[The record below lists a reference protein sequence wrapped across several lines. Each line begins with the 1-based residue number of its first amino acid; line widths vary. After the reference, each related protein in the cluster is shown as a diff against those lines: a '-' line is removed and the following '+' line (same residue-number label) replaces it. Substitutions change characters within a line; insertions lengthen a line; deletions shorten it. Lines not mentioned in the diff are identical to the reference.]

1 MNQEKRG
8 GGGTTEAAS
17 QGKPQ
22 FVPTQCNSAKP
33 AELNPNPYVV
43 QTQQKVGI
51 DAKLLHA
58 QSQYG
63 PAAVAVATHRSVGT
77 VGYGMS

>member
-1 MNQEKRG
+1 MNQEKRSG
-8 GGGTTEAAS
+8 TEAAS
-17 QGKPQ
+17 QPKPQ

-33 AELNPNPYVV
+33 AELNPNPYV
-43 QTQQKVGI
+43 QSQHKVGI

-63 PAAVAVATHRSVGT
+63 PAGAAAVAVAAHRNIGA